1 MGLDRRSYLRVATG
15 STTLAL
21 TSLAGCATR
30 ESEPEPQEP
39 NGDDE
44 PDEPEDEGV
53 LRVATTDAFA
63 HGENPASA
71 WLKTQF
77 EETFDNVE
85 VDWVIPESGI
95 GHYIEREQRGFLP
108 DVDAYVGLS
117 AANLATVDRNLEEG
131 GLFRELNR
139 DRIETLDGVVDEL
152 GLDDPAGRIVPVST
166 QYSCLMVDE
175 TRIDPPTKLE
185 ELGEPTYA
193 DSLLTPTPSRGR
205 GSAFLDWL
213 FESAGPDDALTVWA
227 ELEDNGLDIYDTW
240 VETLLA
246 YAERTR
252 PMTVAY
258 AADAL
263 AAIDRAVTS
272 DTDETRGSERNE
284 TDGSDN
290 ATDGTEADGD
300 GSTDSGTDDANESGA
315 DDESDAD
322 GGGSNGDD
330 SSADDDSD
338 DESVDVGGDPDQYQV
353 TYLDEEAYAEP
364 LQMAIFENAI
374 NVDLAYT
381 FLEFALSPEIQAGLA
396 PRLGQY
402 PVRPIAELEFSEE
415 FDVYA
420 DHAEDPP
427 SVVTFSYET
436 RRDDL
441 PAWRGAWEEEFDY

>member
-44 PDEPEDEGV
+44 PAEPEDEGV

-85 VDWVIPESGI
+85 VNWVIPESGI
-95 GHYIEREQRGFLP
+95 GHYVEREQRGFLP

-117 AANLATVDRNLEEG
+117 AADLATVDHDLEEG

-152 GLDDPAGRIVPVST
+152 DLEDPDERIVPVST

-175 TRIDPPTKLE
+175 TRIDPPTRLE
-185 ELGEPTYA
+185 ELGESAYA

-205 GSAFLDWL
+205 GGAFLDWL

-227 ELEDNGLDIYDTW
+227 EP
-240 VETLLA
+240 
-246 YAERTR
+246 RT
-252 PMTVAY
+252 
-258 AADAL
+258 
-263 AAIDRAVTS
+263 
-272 DTDETRGSERNE
+272 
-284 TDGSDN
+284 
-290 ATDGTEADGD
+290 
-300 GSTDSGTDDANESGA
+300 TDSTSTTP
-315 DDESDAD
+315 
-322 GGGSNGDD
+322 GSRRCWRTP
-330 SSADDDSD
+330 SA
-338 DESVDVGGDPDQYQV
+338 
-353 TYLDEEAYAEP
+353 LD
-364 LQMAIFENAI
+364 
-374 NVDLAYT
+374 
-381 FLEFALSPEIQAGLA
+381 
-396 PRLGQY
+396 R
-402 PVRPIAELEFSEE
+402 
-415 FDVYA
+415 
-420 DHAEDPP
+420 
-427 SVVTFSYET
+427 
-436 RRDDL
+436 
-441 PAWRGAWEEEFDY
+441 